1 MNIEELLAYSLDNE
15 LSTSQQAQ
23 LDNALTTSKDLQG
36 LQDELFAMRNI
47 LEGHRPAKS
56 ETFVQGVLAQLP
68 LQASRNTRILRLFPR
83 VAAACILLIG
93 ATYLGL
99 EQGNTNWI
107 SDEVVGTEYLS
118 TDDALT
124 YLDNFSN

>member
-15 LSTSQQAQ
+15 LSEKQQVQ
-23 LDNALTTSKDLQG
+23 LDEALSTSKDLQE

-47 LEGHRPAKS
+47 MEGQRPAKS
-56 ETFVQGVLAQLP
+56 EAFVQGVLAQLP
-68 LQASRNTRILRLFPR
+68 LQASINTRILRLFPR

-99 EQGNTNWI
+99 EKGNTNWI
-107 SDEVVGTEYLS
+107 SDELVGTQYLS
-118 TDDALT
+118 TDDAMT